1 MIVVTDTVERW
12 VEPSEVRD
20 LFEGKVNEYERL
32 QKINREVKAVVETE
46 YDDELGLEIV
56 QKETIESK
64 YGTPPLD
71 PKNDFHNS
79 LKEQFEQRGR
89 LSDKQVYCLKNP
101 RY

>member
-1 MIVVTDTVERW
+1 MQEPTQTEIMDTF
-12 VEPSEVRD
+12 PH
-20 LFEGKVNEYERL
+20 LYEGYG
-32 QKINREVKAVVETE
+32 ATE
-46 YDDELGLEIV
+46 IDDELGLEIV
-56 QKETIESK
+56 KQETIESK